1 MVWCTSEMPPV
12 CYSSRLHCT
21 PLIDCSMARHMHN
34 STLPIISTGTKNG
47 ITVICKWSCHSHLS
61 VLEVENSPDFLYSP
75 PSNEKILSTPLANR
89 YSFFFQYRIR
99 SYIFASTD
107 FKLVLKI
114 SHCFNL
120 LFLHQAMGRSYT
132 EQEFDELCFEF
143 GLELDEVVTEKN
155 EAGKDEIVYKVRY
168 SIKIIYNL
176 NKQIS
181 EITLHKT
188 SRYWIERIVRLASIS
203 WLRRFLQI

>member
-1 MVWCTSEMPPV
+1 
-12 CYSSRLHCT
+12 
-21 PLIDCSMARHMHN
+21 
-34 STLPIISTGTKNG
+34 
-47 ITVICKWSCHSHLS
+47 
-61 VLEVENSPDFLYSP
+61 
-75 PSNEKILSTPLANR
+75 
-89 YSFFFQYRIR
+89 
-99 SYIFASTD
+99 
-107 FKLVLKI
+107 
-114 SHCFNL
+114 
-120 LFLHQAMGRSYT
+120 MGRSYT